1 MNGQLNIIINQ
12 VSIFAILML
21 IGFIGAKTKVIPE
34 EGLKYLA
41 HIIVKIIL
49 PCLIFK
55 VVAGSNITPQD
66 FYSSWKFAVA
76 VGVLFLILPVI
87 GLFIGKFFKLT
98 GPSLNVIIAIITF
111 GNMGFVGIPLINEV
125 YHDPLAGVSITVY
138 TLIDMS
144 LLWTFGV
151 YLCSRHLN
159 SHSIK
164 NSIKNMLNPTT
175 ITLIFA
181 MFILFLKIKLPNV
194 ILETVYG
201 IGGTSKYLTMI
212 YLGAALS
219 FITHRGILKKTHIF
233 ILALFKMLIIPVAMF
248 SLFRNFLPHVQTGI
262 LTIVSGLPTMTT
274 IVMLAKTYESDDRL
288 ATETIFVT
296 TVACLVT
303 FPLVNII
310 NILLWD

>member
-1 MNGQLNIIINQ
+1 MNGQLSIIINQ
-12 VSIFAILML
+12 VSIFAILMI
-21 IGFIGAKTKVIPE
+21 IGFVGAKTKVIPE
-34 EGLKYLA
+34 ESLKYLA
-41 HIIVKIIL
+41 QMIVKIIL

-66 FYSSWKFAVA
+66 FYNSWKFALAVA
-76 VGVLFLILPVI
+76 LLFLTLPVLGFI
-87 GLFIGKFFKLT
+87 IGKLFKLT
-98 GPSLNVIIAIITF
+98 GPSLNVIIALITF

-125 YHDPLAGVSITVY
+125 YHDPLTGVSVTVY

-151 YLCSRHLN
+151 YLCSRHLSN
-159 SHSIK
+159 HSIK
-164 NSIKNMLNPTT
+164 NSLKNMLNPTT

-181 MFILFLKIKLPNV
+181 VLVLFLNIKLPKI

-219 FITHRGILKKTHIF
+219 FISHRGILKKYHIF
-233 ILALFKMLIIPVAMF
+233 VLALFKMVIVPVSMF
-248 SLFRNFLPHVQTGI
+248 GLFRHFLPGVQTGI

-274 IVMLAKTYESDDRL
+274 VVMLAKTYQSDDRL
-288 ATETIFVT
+288 ATETIFLT
-296 TVACLVT
+296 TVLCLIT
-303 FPLVNII
+303 FPAVNVI
-310 NILLWD
+310 NILIWN